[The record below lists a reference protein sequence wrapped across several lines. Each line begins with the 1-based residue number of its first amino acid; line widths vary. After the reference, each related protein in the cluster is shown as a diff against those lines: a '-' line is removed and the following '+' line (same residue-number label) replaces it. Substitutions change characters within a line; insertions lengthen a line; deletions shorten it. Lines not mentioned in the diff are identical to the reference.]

1 MNICKFIN
9 SMDIRDYLNR
19 ISYSFT
25 TKEAAWLIYQS
36 RNHTINEKLSA
47 WKELIEY
54 MPDCEIEESY
64 GRPYIPSL
72 HEYLKKYIDYSE
84 CIIREFYDNT
94 DSVYVISR
102 MHDGSLSKD
111 DVIVIKDPLQIETV
125 AKEV

>member
-1 MNICKFIN
+1 MERA
-9 SMDIRDYLNR
+9 DRV
-19 ISYSFT
+19 
-25 TKEAAWLIYQS
+25 
-36 RNHTINEKLSA
+36 H
-47 WKELIEY
+47 
-54 MPDCEIEESY
+54 Y